1 VARRSEVKLACMKT
15 TKQTKRE
22 ATRLF
27 RTCLVNGL
35 LDEGRVR
42 QVVERAIEG
51 KRRGYLI
58 LLSFFHR
65 LVKLE
70 RARHTAEVASAVP
83 LPEDLQAN
91 VQAGLRSAYGPG
103 INIQFALRPEL
114 IGGMRVQVGSDV
126 YDGSVQGGLAALEKR
141 F

>member
-1 VARRSEVKLACMKT
+1 MKT

-27 RTCLVNGL
+27 RLCLVNGM

-42 QVVERAIEG
+42 QVVGQVIEG
-51 KRRGYLI
+51 KRRGYLA

-83 LPEDLQAN
+83 LPADLRASVEAELQ
-91 VQAGLRSAYGPG
+91 SAYGPA
-103 INIQFALRPEL
+103 ISILFAHCAEL
-114 IGGMRVQVGSDV
+114 IGGMRIQVGSDV
-126 YDGSVQGGLAALEKR
+126 YDSSVRARLAALEKR

>member
-1 VARRSEVKLACMKT
+1 MRT

-22 ATRLF
+22 AARLF
-27 RTCLVNGL
+27 RLCLVNGL
-35 LDEGRVR
+35 LDAGRVR
-42 QVVERAIEG
+42 QVVERVIEG
-51 KRRGYLI
+51 KRRGYLA

-83 LPEDLQAN
+83 LPADLQTS
-91 VQAGLRSAYGPG
+91 VEAGLQSVYGPRL
-103 INIQFALRPEL
+103 NILFAHRPEL

-126 YDGSVQGGLAALEKR
+126 YDGSVQAGLAALEKR